1 MAVPM
6 ADMDQ
11 HYPAVRGFVLRLVG
25 DTALAEDLTQET
37 FIRAQRSSDA
47 YRGEASERS
56 WLCAIAL
63 NLVRDHFRAA
73 KRAPAT
79 TTDAAVL
86 EGIPSGEDMEQD
98 LLKAEMSAC
107 IGGYLQRLPRA
118 QHDVVALHD
127 MGDLSHAEIAAVL
140 GISTANARVLLH
152 RGRAALRKI
161 LEAHCVLSFGDDAI
175 PCEPRPGARK

>member
-1 MAVPM
+1 MAVPV

-11 HYPAVRGFVLRLVG
+11 HYRAVRGFVHRLVG
-25 DTALAEDLTQET
+25 NEAVAEDLTQET
-37 FIRAQRSSDA
+37 FLRAQRSSGA

-73 KRAPAT
+73 KRTPAT
-79 TTDAAVL
+79 TTDGAVL
-86 EGIPSGEDMEQD
+86 ERVPSDENIEQD

-107 IGGYLQRLPRA
+107 IGGYLRQLPRA
-118 QHDVVALHD
+118 QYDVLALHD
-127 MGDLSHAEIAAVL
+127 MGGLSHAEIAAVL

-161 LEAHCVLSFGDDAI
+161 LETHCVLSFGDDAI
-175 PCEPRPGARK
+175 PCEPRPPARK